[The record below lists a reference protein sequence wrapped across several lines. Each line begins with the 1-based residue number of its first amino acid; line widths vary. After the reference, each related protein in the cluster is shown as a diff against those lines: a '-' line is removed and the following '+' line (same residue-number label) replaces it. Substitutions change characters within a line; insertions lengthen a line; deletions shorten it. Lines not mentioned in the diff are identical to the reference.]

1 VDLVSVVGAG
11 VDTMAGVIVLE
22 TARLRLRPLTISDV
36 DLWVAL
42 HADERVNRFVGSY
55 TRQGALDRLEW
66 IERQWSTRGH
76 GVFAIEAKESGEFLG
91 RGGLHYW
98 EQFDEVE
105 AGWTLRAEA
114 WGHGYAAEAAR
125 AFLDWG
131 FDTLD
136 APYFT
141 AMISPGNTASARVA
155 ERLGFTAR
163 REDTLF
169 DEPVTVYGLD
179 RPVGLEADA

>member
-1 VDLVSVVGAG
+1 
-11 VDTMAGVIVLE
+11 MIVLE
-22 TARLRLRPLTISDV
+22 TARLRLRPLAVSDV

-55 TRQGALDRLEW
+55 TRQAALDRLGW
-66 IERQWSTRGH
+66 IERQWTTRGH
-76 GVFAIEAKESGEFLG
+76 GLFAVELKESGEFLG

-114 WGHGYAAEAAR
+114 WGRGYATEAAS

-136 APYFT
+136 VPYIT
-141 AMISPGNTASARVA
+141 AMIRPGNVPSVQVA
-155 ERLGFTAR
+155 ERLGFAVR
-163 REDTLF
+163 REDALF
-169 DEPVTVYGLD
+169 GDPVTVYALD
-179 RPVGLEADA
+179 RPAGPPSAA

>member
-1 VDLVSVVGAG
+1 VGA
-11 VDTMAGVIVLE
+11 DTVAVVIVLE
-22 TARLRLRPLTISDV
+22 TPRLRLRPLTTSDV

-55 TRQGALDRLEW
+55 TRQAALERLGW

-76 GVFAIEAKESGEFLG
+76 GPFAVELKQSGQFLG
-91 RGGLHYW
+91 RGGLYYW
-98 EQFDEVE
+98 EQFDEIE

-114 WGHGYAAEAAR
+114 WGRGYATEAAR
-125 AFLDWG
+125 AFLGWG

-136 APYFT
+136 APYLT
-141 AMISPGNTASARVA
+141 AMIRPGNTASVQVA
-155 ERLGFTAR
+155 ERLGFAVR

-169 DEPVTVYGLD
+169 DEPVTVYALE
-179 RPVGLEADA
+179 RPGGAEADT